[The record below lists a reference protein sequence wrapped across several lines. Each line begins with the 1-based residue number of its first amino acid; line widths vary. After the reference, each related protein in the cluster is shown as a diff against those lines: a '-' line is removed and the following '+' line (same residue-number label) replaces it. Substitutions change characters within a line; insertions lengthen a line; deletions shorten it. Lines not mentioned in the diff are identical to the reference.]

1 MRRLTNSLLVLGI
14 AFGPLFFAAPAH
26 ADTIQFTYY
35 WTSREFTF
43 TDQVV
48 SVTVT
53 NDITNK
59 IGGNGEVIDTYRI
72 TLGTQV
78 IEVTEKHGPLVYT
91 FDIVGTQTLKLEGI
105 DRGFWGGFYGPIM
118 TVEVLQTTQ
127 QPEPVTESPSVSPE
141 VSESPSVSPEVSES
155 PTVPPVTDSPTQ
167 SMIWDYV
174 VDENGILTA
183 QAPTGQVFS
192 DVVARYVAHDSD
204 CGLDVSDIV
213 GAVLIGSSSGTI
225 PADNGSFGDPCPG
238 WYKKLVV
245 SVQYSTLM
253 LPASESPQVTQS
265 ATLSPEPEV
274 QPTPT
279 PTPEPAPSPAPVQ
292 PEPTPTVEPSP
303 EPTASSPTESP
314 APTESPSPTH
324 SPVVETPTESLP
336 VEVPPLPATSSPASP
351 ILPSVFPSPEQSI
364 EEPSET
370 PSITASETSE
380 VAEETQSDSVSGA
393 IETAVTEAIGA
404 AVEAVGQLVEAFAS
418 AGLDMTPAQREEAQD
433 VVISTIIV
441 SQVASTASA
450 AAVSARKIK

>member
-1 MRRLTNSLLVLGI
+1 MKRLTNSLLVLGI

-43 TDQVV
+43 TDQTV

-72 TLGTQV
+72 TLGSQV
-78 IEVTEKHGPLVYT
+78 IERTEKHGPVVYT
-91 FDIVGTQTLKLEGI
+91 FEIVGTQTLRLEGI
-105 DRGFWGGFYGPIM
+105 DNGYWAGFYGPIM
-118 TVEVLQTTQ
+118 TLEVLQPTQ
-127 QPEPVTESPSVSPE
+127 QPQPATESPSVSAE
-141 VSESPSVSPEVSES
+141 VSESPSI
-155 PTVPPVTDSPTQ
+155 
-167 SMIWDYV
+167 IWDYS
-174 VDENGILTA
+174 VDEGGILTA
-183 QAPTGQVFS
+183 EAPAGKVFS
-192 DVVARYVAHDSD
+192 GVVARYVAHETD
-204 CGLDVSDIV
+204 CGLDVSEIV
-213 GAVLIGSSSGTI
+213 GVVLIGSSSGTI
-225 PADNGSFGDPCPG
+225 SATNETFTDPCPG
-238 WYKKLVV
+238 WYKKLIV

-253 LPASESPQVTQS
+253 LSGSESPQATQS
-265 ATLSPEPEV
+265 ATLPPEPEV

-279 PTPEPAPSPAPVQ
+279 PTPEPSPSPEPTQ
-292 PEPTPTVEPSP
+292 PEPTPVAEPSQT
-303 EPTASSPTESP
+303 PTASSPTESP
-314 APTESPSPTH
+314 ESTQSPSPTH
-324 SPVVETPTESLP
+324 SEVVEEPSESSPVVMPTLPATQSPQFQILPVVE
-336 VEVPPLPATSSPASP
+336 
-351 ILPSVFPSPEQSI
+351 PSPTQSI

-370 PSITASETSE
+370 PPISATETPE

-418 AGLDMTPAQREEAQD
+418 AGLDMTPEQREEAQD

-450 AAVSARKIK
+450 AAVSTRKIK